1 VVQAERRGQRVIAR
15 ILRTLGEL
23 VGGAWALALLALRSG
38 LRFRGA
44 YWTWRM
50 QTAFGRGMPASRA
63 ELLRGLIE
71 YARWMHRVRRMG

>member
-1 VVQAERRGQRVIAR
+1 
-15 ILRTLGEL
+15 
-23 VGGAWALALLALRSG
+23 
-38 LRFRGA
+38 
-44 YWTWRM
+44 M

>member
-1 VVQAERRGQRVIAR
+1 MIVRA
-15 ILRTLGEL
+15 LRTLGEF
-23 VGGAWALALLALRSG
+23 VGGLWALALLALRSG

-44 YWTWRM
+44 YWSWRM

-63 ELLRGLIE
+63 ELLKGLID